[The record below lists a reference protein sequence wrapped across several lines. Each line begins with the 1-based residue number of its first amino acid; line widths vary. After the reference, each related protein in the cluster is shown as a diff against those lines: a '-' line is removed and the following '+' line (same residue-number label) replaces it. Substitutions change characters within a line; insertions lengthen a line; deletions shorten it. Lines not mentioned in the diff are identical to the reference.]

1 MQSHGNHII
10 PDLLATT
17 LNTRS
22 LKKNILN
29 RALGRKILNPER
41 HYPTKSTAMK
51 VINGIENWPLTMGM
65 LSKPAVPS
73 KSRHLT
79 SYCLLITTRHSCS
92 LTLKY
97 LSIPTSGPLH
107 LLVPQPGHF
116 SFKHVHDFV
125 PFLFWFLLLRTS
137 GLLDHSVQNN
147 IPPMLCIHLTSLS
160 FIFKHPDTIHAKSVP
175 LYKKRTRSALY
186 TEAVS
191 CLQCTWSEQ
200 MLPVS

>member
-51 VINGIENWPLTMGM
+51 VINGIQNWPLNTGM

-107 LLVPQPGHF
+107 LLVPQLGHF

-160 FIFKHPDTIHAKSVP
+160 FFSNTQILYMLSLSLSTRRELGQPCTLKLHHACNVP
-175 LYKKRTRSALY
+175 GQSRCYL
-186 TEAVS
+186 
-191 CLQCTWSEQ
+191 
-200 MLPVS
+200 